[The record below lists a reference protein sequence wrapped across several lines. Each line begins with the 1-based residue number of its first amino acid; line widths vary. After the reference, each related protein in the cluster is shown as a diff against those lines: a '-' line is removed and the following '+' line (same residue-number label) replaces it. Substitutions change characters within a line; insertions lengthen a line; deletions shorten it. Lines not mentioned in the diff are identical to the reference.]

1 MVKLLDCFPSPF
13 RRTAPAVRWV
23 RGEVKIKKGSR
34 VAALEVSID
43 TIFQFIG

>member
-1 MVKLLDCFPSPF
+1 MVKLLVCFPSPF

-34 VAALEVSID
+34 LAAFEVSIYA
-43 TIFQFIG
+43 IA